1 MADLTPPGAIFALKK
16 MKMYEGEVNK
26 LQGARMT
33 LETQIA
39 SLEGAA
45 INVEVFKAM
54 QSGATAMKQI
64 RGDLYVYPYSVL
76 PSVSFCLALVTLSV
90 SIYISLSLSI
100 S

>member
-1 MADLTPPGAIFALKK
+1 MTRKVFPSIFQLLTLYSGAIFALKK

-45 INVEVFKAM
+45 VNVEVFKAM

-64 RGDLYVYPYSVL
+64 RGDL
-76 PSVSFCLALVTLSV
+76 
-90 SIYISLSLSI
+90 
-100 S
+100 

>member
-1 MADLTPPGAIFALKK
+1 

-54 QSGATAMKQI
+54 QSGASAMKQI
-64 RGDLYVYPYSVL
+64 RGDL
-76 PSVSFCLALVTLSV
+76 
-90 SIYISLSLSI
+90 
-100 S
+100 

>member
-1 MADLTPPGAIFALKK
+1 

-45 INVEVFKAM
+45 INVEVFKSM
-54 QSGATAMKQI
+54 QAGASAMKQI
-64 RGDLYVYPYSVL
+64 RGDLSAFIL
-76 PSVSFCLALVTLSV
+76 FSAHFH
-90 SIYISLSLSI
+90 
-100 S
+100 